1 MGHPKDPF
9 RLTNVVFGGASRGR
23 RVPERL
29 GDSFSMIACILPK
42 PDGLIAPLIR
52 RARTDA
58 QAVLTR
64 IT

>member
-1 MGHPKDPF
+1 M
-9 RLTNVVFGGASRGR
+9 VFGRASRGR
-23 RVPERL
+23 RAPERV
-29 GDSFSMIACILPK
+29 GDGFSMMACILPK